1 MLCKKLSFL
10 VEQLIGNVSL
20 VLIRNVS
27 VCRCMARYPLLV
39 DHRIDVLRLNLFL
52 RFLNCLDALSLVDSK
67 ADLEQLEL
75 LFQLIEELLVC

>member
-1 MLCKKLSFL
+1 
-10 VEQLIGNVSL
+10 
-20 VLIRNVS
+20 
-27 VCRCMARYPLLV
+27 MARYPLLV

-75 LFQLIEELLVC
+75 LFQLIEELLVCQYGIGALPELRLWLSWLGHEPIVD